1 MYKPST
7 LIDNLLNNINIKL
20 EIFLFLRALNID
32 ENNIL
37 KLKHE
42 TLFRKAYA
50 TTSCDVVAICMEMAQ
65 CPLRGFYLTK

>member
-1 MYKPST
+1 MYEPSI
-7 LIDNLLNNINIKL
+7 LITNLFNININIKL
-20 EIFLFLRALNID
+20 EIFIFSLVLNID
-32 ENNIL
+32 ENSIL

-65 CPLRGFYLTK
+65 CPLRGFLPD